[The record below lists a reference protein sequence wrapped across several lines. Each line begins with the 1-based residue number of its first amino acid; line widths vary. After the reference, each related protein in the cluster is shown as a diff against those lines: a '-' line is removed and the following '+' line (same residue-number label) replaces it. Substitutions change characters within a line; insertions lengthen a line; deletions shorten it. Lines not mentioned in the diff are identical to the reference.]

1 MTDQW
6 LQFARFLYK
15 KRGRRV
21 CNLRYLLVVF
31 HWKPFTAIAENNCDT
46 IILSVECFVFKLAFV
61 VARHSPVTFHMFV
74 QRTSKLSLDINGKGY
89 TKPPR
94 CRHTINSI
102 SFFLS
107 YRCSLRS
114 HWILHNGVCD
124 GWSTGDAERGGYG
137 TTLLL
142 HKTFKGPRCNRY
154 DRWEGSSRRQQ
165 WEHSLHVT
173 QRHRTNGSLSRK
185 FSNGKKDFR
194 HSKDDHYVYNFA
206 QYNQTEKCQPNR
218 QTKRIYS
225 S

>member
-124 GWSTGDAERGGYG
+124 GWSTGDAERGGDG

-142 HKTFKGPRCNRY
+142 HKTFKRHHSAWARYICCELAIEVSTYIGKLDYMLYCPTHGP
-154 DRWEGSSRRQQ
+154 SITIFTARQ
-165 WEHSLHVT
+165 HLLLMSLYLHE
-173 QRHRTNGSLSRK
+173 NCS
-185 FSNGKKDFR
+185 
-194 HSKDDHYVYNFA
+194 
-206 QYNQTEKCQPNR
+206 
-218 QTKRIYS
+218 
-225 S
+225 